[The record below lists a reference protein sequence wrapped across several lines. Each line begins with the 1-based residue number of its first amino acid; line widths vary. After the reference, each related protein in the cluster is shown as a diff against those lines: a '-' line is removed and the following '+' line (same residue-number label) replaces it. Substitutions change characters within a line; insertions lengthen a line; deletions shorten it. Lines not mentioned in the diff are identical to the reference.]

1 MLPPTTAIDVQM
13 VCPKVA
19 PVATPTAFLWVAN
32 CIEDHAS
39 SSVTKLDEKETAGK
53 SNLKREIE
61 PYRYCSYLTSVTP
74 LRQEGQHK

>member
-19 PVATPTAFLWVAN
+19 PVATPTAFLWVAS
-32 CIEDHAS
+32 CIEYRAS
-39 SSVTKLDEKETAGK
+39 SSVMKLDEATAGNF
-53 SNLKREIE
+53 NLKRETE